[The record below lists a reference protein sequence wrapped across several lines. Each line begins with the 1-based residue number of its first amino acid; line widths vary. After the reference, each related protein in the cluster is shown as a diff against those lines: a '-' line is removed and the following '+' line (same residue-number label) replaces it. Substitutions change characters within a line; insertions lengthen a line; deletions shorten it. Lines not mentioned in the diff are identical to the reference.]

1 MLLNTIENCFL
12 SQALLLKSKNLILMA
27 YIEKHE
33 EVEINAVESRFA
45 EIIGEL
51 GMSAMSAMRAK
62 GLLDNGIIPWTG
74 LQR

>member
-1 MLLNTIENCFL
+1 
-12 SQALLLKSKNLILMA
+12 MA

-62 GLLDNGIIPWTG
+62 GLLDNGIIP
-74 LQR
+74 